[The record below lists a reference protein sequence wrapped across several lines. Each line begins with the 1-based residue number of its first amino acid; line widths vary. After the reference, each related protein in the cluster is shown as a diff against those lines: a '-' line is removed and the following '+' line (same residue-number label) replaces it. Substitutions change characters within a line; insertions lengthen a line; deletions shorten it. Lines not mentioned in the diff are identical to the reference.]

1 MKFRK
6 RIAALAVA
14 AVCVLPM
21 AGCSSSGTSNTAM
34 DTDVEA
40 LLQKAETTMAE
51 VNSMSAN
58 MQMDLEIAD
67 SESTYKMNITSDMQM
82 QVEPIIAKADIAIS
96 INDSPAQTYTSYV
109 VQEGDAV
116 DTYADLMG
124 EWYYQ
129 SMDLSAAGQYD
140 ATQNMELYLNN
151 LTSFS
156 ATGTEK
162 INDVDTTV
170 IAGELTGESMAEA
183 LKSSGVEEMSA
194 GMGLSADDLVTLIDN
209 VEGLPVKLWISEDGY
224 VMGYE
229 LDMTNMMASI
239 MNNMAAGEETDMK
252 INQTVI
258 RMTCKDFNN
267 ITPIEVPA
275 EALAAKA

>member
-6 RIAALAVA
+6 KIAALAVA
-14 AVCVLPM
+14 AICVLPM
-21 AGCSSSGTSNTAM
+21 AGCTSGTETSTGT
-34 DTDVEA
+34 DTNVEA
-40 LLQKAETTMAE
+40 LLQKAEETMAS

-67 SESTYKMNITSDMQM
+67 SESTYKMNITSDMQTQFDPM
-82 QVEPIIAKADIAIS
+82 MAKVDLVMTVDDA
-96 INDSPAQTYTSYV
+96 PMQTYTSYM
-109 VQEGDAV
+109 VQEGETV
-116 DTYADLMG
+116 DTYTNMMD

-129 SMDLSAAGQYD
+129 AMDLSAAGQYD

-156 ATGTEK
+156 VTGTEK

-183 LKSSGVEEMSA
+183 LKTSGVEDMSS
-194 GMGLSADDLVTLIDN
+194 GMGLSADDLVTLLDN
-209 VEGLPVKLWISEDGY
+209 VESLPVKLWISEDGY
-224 VMGYE
+224 VMAYE
-229 LDMTNMMASI
+229 LDMTDMMATI
-239 MNNMAAGEETDMK
+239 MSNMAAGEETDMT

-267 ITPIEVPA
+267 IAPIEVPA
-275 EALAAKA
+275 EALATKA

>member
-21 AGCSSSGTSNTAM
+21 AGCSSSGTSNTAT

-67 SESTYKMNITSDMQM
+67 SESTYKMNITSDMQTQLDPM
-82 QVEPIIAKADIAIS
+82 MVKADIVMS
-96 INDSPAQTYTSYV
+96 VDDSPMQTYTSYV
-109 VQEGDAV
+109 VQEGETV
-116 DTYADLMG
+116 DTYANVMG
-124 EWYYQ
+124 EWGYQ
-129 SMDLSAAGQYD
+129 PMDMTAVGQYD

-239 MNNMAAGEETDMK
+239 MSNMAAGEETDMK

>member
-67 SESTYKMNITSDMQM
+67 SESTYKMNITSDMQIQLDPM
-82 QVEPIIAKADIAIS
+82 MVKADIVMS
-96 INDSPAQTYTSYV
+96 VDDSPMQTYTSYV
-109 VQEGDAV
+109 VQEGETV
-116 DTYADLMG
+116 DTYANVMG
-124 EWYYQ
+124 EWVYQ
-129 SMDLSAAGQYD
+129 PMDMTAVGQYD

-183 LKSSGVEEMSA
+183 LKS
-194 GMGLSADDLVTLIDN
+194 
-209 VEGLPVKLWISEDGY
+209 
-224 VMGYE
+224 
-229 LDMTNMMASI
+229 
-239 MNNMAAGEETDMK
+239 
-252 INQTVI
+252 
-258 RMTCKDFNN
+258 
-267 ITPIEVPA
+267 
-275 EALAAKA
+275 

>member
-6 RIAALAVA
+6 KIAALAVA
-14 AVCVLPM
+14 AICVLPM
-21 AGCSSSGTSNTAM
+21 AGCTSGTETSTGT
-34 DTDVEA
+34 DTNVEA
-40 LLQKAETTMAE
+40 LLQKAEETMAS

-67 SESTYKMNITSDMQM
+67 SESTYKMNITSDMQTQFDPM
-82 QVEPIIAKADIAIS
+82 MAKVDLVMTVDDA
-96 INDSPAQTYTSYV
+96 PMQTYTSYM
-109 VQEGDAV
+109 VQEGETV
-116 DTYADLMG
+116 DTYTNMMD

-129 SMDLSAAGQYD
+129 AMDLSAAGQYD

-156 ATGTEK
+156 VTGTEK

-183 LKSSGVEEMSA
+183 LKTSGVEDMSS
-194 GMGLSADDLVTLIDN
+194 GMGLSADDLVTLLDN
-209 VEGLPVKLWISEDGY
+209 VESLPVKLWISDDGY
-224 VMGYE
+224 VMAYE
-229 LDMTNMMASI
+229 LDMTDMMATI
-239 MNNMAAGEETDMK
+239 MSNMAAGEETDMT

-267 ITPIEVPA
+267 IAPIEVPA
-275 EALAAKA
+275 EALATKA